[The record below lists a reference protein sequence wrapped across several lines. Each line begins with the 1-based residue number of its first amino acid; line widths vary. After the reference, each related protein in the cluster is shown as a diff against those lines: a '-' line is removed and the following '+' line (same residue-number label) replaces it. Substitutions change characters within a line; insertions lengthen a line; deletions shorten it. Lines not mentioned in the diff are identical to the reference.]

1 MIHLILNSVLD
12 VLRYANQL
20 SSKAHMHV
28 MRTMKP
34 GMKEYQAE
42 ATFLHYVYF
51 HGGAR
56 HAGYNPIA
64 AGGKSGI
71 FLYPTGAQGVT
82 LSVCLS
88 VRTKCSFFLVL
99 AHILNS
105 CESDP

>member
-1 MIHLILNSVLD
+1 MLL
-12 VLRYANQL
+12 L
-20 SSKAHMHV
+20 STYVTS
-28 MRTMKP
+28 

-71 FLYPTGAQGVT
+71 LSFPDIDQLHDKQSSSRGAALWSRGGPQ
-82 LSVCLS
+82 
-88 VRTKCSFFLVL
+88 
-99 AHILNS
+99 
-105 CESDP
+105 

>member
-1 MIHLILNSVLD
+1 MYSNVI
-12 VLRYANQL
+12 A
-20 SSKAHMHV
+20 
-28 MRTMKP
+28 

-71 FLYPTGAQGVT
+71 FCQALVQIQVQARVPTGPKV
-82 LSVCLS
+82 
-88 VRTKCSFFLVL
+88 
-99 AHILNS
+99 
-105 CESDP
+105 E